1 MPNSALDIP
10 RHSLLLYLGALPMA
24 HSFRRLSQIMDNS
37 EAFTDRLLQQLA
49 KEGLVERDAGR
60 NRWQLCRQQRT
71 DRALIVARLSLQE
84 ASHSSELVQC
94 VLLLQ
99 GGDSLGGCEQLLERI
114 KVFIHDGASAATLF
128 CLDLLLEHLGRWEHK
143 GQKDG
148 DIRRYL
154 ALVQCTQGLSMYMA
168 KSFAA
173 SLALLPKAREA
184 AQVLG
189 DMRILLLLD
198 LVEACQQHLA
208 QTHNSEHPRALL
220 ARTLDSIRS
229 LGDPDILALTAHA
242 IGILHFMQA
251 EFSHA
256 VEYLQQGNRSFF
268 ISRFDYLE
276 EVRVRY
282 IGSAAC
288 NLGQLDLA
296 AGCVMAALH
305 EAQLGGHRL
314 TAKWYKVH
322 FADELLRMGR
332 REEALELLDAML
344 PCCDP
349 ESETKLWI
357 WAVRSLA
364 YYHFQYG
371 RFQTAH
377 RLLHNAM
384 EECVR
389 LGFPRPYYGFT
400 WLFDMLWKFHECGF
414 ASIPGYDLEC
424 ELAAALQSPSQM
436 LVGAA
441 LRIRALEQ
449 ERGGGSAESV
459 AALLWQSLHHLE
471 AVKTPLEI
479 ARCHLALSRCLY
491 RMGDRAQA
499 DSLYDEARRV
509 LGLYWQYD
517 CPPLRADAPPKQP
530 EQAEQG
536 ERAEQGD
543 IGVYVPVAET
553 CVRRCREMLENLP
566 AWNALEEHLD
576 TMVQCLRAALEVERV
591 VLFRL
596 DGKSRL
602 HCCAACNISALELE
616 SSDFAAHRQWV
627 LDCSQNM
634 ARTTTDESA
643 MICLPLCIPNGEVYA
658 LFMQSYYTTPAIE
671 KQDIGVFAAVG
682 ELCIQELRA
691 ALQLQARMLDTRRL
705 TEERARLA
713 AVRLDSKEAPHYGA
727 SLQDLL
733 RQSDQAAATDVSVCI
748 LGETGVGKEMLARR
762 IHAHSGRSGPFVPVH
777 PASTPESLFESE
789 FFGHEK
795 GAFTGAHRQK
805 IGLVEVA
812 DKGTLF
818 IDELGD
824 VPMALQ
830 TKLLRVLQ
838 EKSFLRVGGIREISS
853 DFRLIT
859 ATNRDLQSMV
869 QQGTFRED
877 LYYRVSVVPLQL
889 PPLRDRPEDVLLL
902 AELFLERYA
911 RRYQRRLPLL
921 TPQERQQLR
930 DYAWPGN
937 IRELKSVMER
947 TVILYTGGKLHF
959 DLPQTL
965 AANGKGASSAG
976 LPESASSV
984 QPFSDWDSLP
994 TMETVEKRYI
1004 AHVLQLTQGKM
1015 DGEKGA
1021 VAILGM
1027 KRATLYNRVKKF
1039 GLDAATRLY
1048 GKKSS

>member
-1 MPNSALDIP
+1 MPHSALIFS
-10 RHSLLLYLGALPMA
+10 RHTLLLFLGALPRA
-24 HSFRRLSQIMDNS
+24 QSFRRLAQIMDNS
-37 EAFTDRLLQQLA
+37 EALTHRLLRQLA
-49 KEGLVERDAGR
+49 EEGLVECDAER
-60 NRWQLCRQQRT
+60 KRWQLCRQQRA
-71 DRALIVARLSLQE
+71 DRALTTARLSLQE
-84 ASHSSELVQC
+84 ASHSGELVQC
-94 VLLLQ
+94 LLQ
-99 GGDSLGGCEQLLERI
+99 LQAGDSLGGCEQLLERI
-114 KVFIHDGASAATLF
+114 KVFIHDGASAATLY
-128 CLDLLLEHLGRWEHK
+128 CLDLLLEHMGKWEYQ
-143 GQKDG
+143 GQKDS

-168 KSFAA
+168 KSFEA

-184 AQVLG
+184 ARGLG

-208 QTHNSEHPRALL
+208 QSHNSEHPRALL
-220 ARTLDSIRS
+220 ARTLDGIRS

-256 VEYLQQGNRSFF
+256 IEYLQQGNRSFF
-268 ISRFDYLE
+268 INRFDYLE

-296 AGCVMAALH
+296 AGCVVAALH

-314 TAKWYKVH
+314 TAKWYRVH

-332 REEALELLDAML
+332 SEQALELLDAML

-349 ESETKLWI
+349 ETETKLWI
-357 WAVRSLA
+357 WAIRSLA
-364 YYHFQYG
+364 YYHFQHG
-371 RFQTAH
+371 RFQVAH
-377 RLLHNAM
+377 RLLYNAM

-389 LGFPRPYYGFT
+389 LGFSRPYYGFT
-400 WLFDMLWKFHECGF
+400 WLFDMLWTFYECGF
-414 ASIPGYDLEC
+414 APIPGYDLER
-424 ELAAALQSPSQM
+424 ELAAALHSPSQM

-441 LRIRALEQ
+441 LRIRALQQ
-449 ERGGGSAESV
+449 EHEGGSAASV
-459 AALLWQSLHHLE
+459 AALLRQSLHHLE

-491 RMGDRAQA
+491 RLGDKAQA
-499 DSLYDEARRV
+499 DTLYDKARLV
-509 LGLYWQYD
+509 LGRYWQYD
-517 CPPLRADAPPKQP
+517 CPPPRADAPP
-530 EQAEQG
+530 
-536 ERAEQGD
+536 ERDD
-543 IGVYVPVAET
+543 IRVYVPPAEQ
-553 CVRRCREMLENLP
+553 CVRLCREMLEALP
-566 AWNALEEHLD
+566 AWDALEEHLNS
-576 TMVQCLRAALEVERV
+576 MVHCLRTALEVERV

-596 DGKSRL
+596 DGKNSL
-602 HCCAACNISALELE
+602 HCCAACNISPLELE
-616 SSDFAAHRQWV
+616 SSAFAAHRHWV
-627 LDCSQNM
+627 LGCSQSI
-634 ARTTTDESA
+634 ARMTTDECA
-643 MICLPLCIPNGEVYA
+643 MICLPLCIPHGEVYV
-658 LFMQSYYTTPAIE
+658 LFMQSYYTSPSIE
-671 KQDIGVFAAVG
+671 KQDMSVFSAIGEICV
-682 ELCIQELRA
+682 LELRA
-691 ALQLQARMLDTRRL
+691 ALQLQARMLDTKRL

-727 SLQDLL
+727 SLQALL

-838 EKSFLRVGGIREISS
+838 EKTFLRVGGIREIFS

-869 QQGTFRED
+869 QRGSFRED

-889 PPLRDRPEDVLLL
+889 PPLRDRPEDVLLM

-911 RRYQRRLPLL
+911 RRYQRRLPAL

-959 DLPQTL
+959 DLPQPLT
-965 AANGKGASSAG
+965 ARGIGNAESPDTFGSS
-976 LPESASSV
+976 PSV
-984 QPFSDWDSLP
+984 LDWTSLP
-994 TMETVEKRYI
+994 TMETVQKRYI
-1004 AHVLQLTQGKM
+1004 AHVLQATQGKI

-1021 VAILGM
+1021 ANILGM
-1027 KRATLYNRVKKF
+1027 KRATLYNKIKKF

-1048 GKKSS
+1048 GKVSI